1 MNKSIL
7 TISLITTGL
16 MSIQLAAAEERD
28 NNPTGIYLGANIGA
42 AFFENDGINKFDDA
56 GLSLGAQIG
65 YRWNDHFRTE
75 LEIGGAASGVENS
88 DDVIAYGS
96 YNLNGFYDFLPPS
109 EAFVPYVGAGIGY
122 AAVALDSDNG
132 DQDDSGLLSLHGE
145 VGLAMN
151 VNEHFAIVPSYRY
164 TVIEEDDEGI
174 LDDDLASHAVRV
186 GLRVSF

>member
-7 TISLITTGL
+7 AISLVTTSF

-42 AFFENDGINKFDDA
+42 AFFDNDDVNKFDD
-56 GLSLGAQIG
+56 GGVTLGAQLG
-65 YRWNDHFRTE
+65 YRWNDHIRTE
-75 LEIGGAASGVENS
+75 LELSGSAAGIDNS
-88 DDVIAYGS
+88 DDVLAFGG

-109 EAFVPYVGAGIGY
+109 EAFVPYIGAGIGY
-122 AAVALDSDNG
+122 AAIELDSDNG
-132 DQDDSGLLSLHGE
+132 DQDDAGLLSLHGE
-145 VGLAMN
+145 VGLTMN

-174 LDDDLASHAVRV
+174 LDDDLTSHAVRV